1 MRSAI
6 KNDLRLIE
14 AQLSQIIKI
23 YEINYCVITLTQ
35 YNAAIVTHMV
45 QILATSKHIS
55 LETALA
61 SLSGESNMQRFL
73 TDLCT
78 PAELRAL
85 RERWLVAQILNEGKA
100 SYRDIN
106 AQTGVSTTT
115 IGRVARFLKDEPH
128 QGYRIVLDR
137 TPETTD

>member
-23 YEINYCVITLTQ
+23 YEINYCVTTLTQ
-35 YNAAIVTHMV
+35 YNAAIETHMV